1 MLRTI
6 GIALVIF
13 TLLLSMTETGKVV
26 MLGYT
31 VFTDYEKA
39 SHLCTCTGCSHPS
52 GSETEFC
59 EMEAGK
65 GETDTGK
72 TEPQHC
78 DMGRTSADSSICS
91 CDTTPAANM
100 HILFNTLD
108 KTALLATLGLSTEIN
123 SISTFRSHRIDKP
136 VHIIRD
142 IFHPPRT

>member
-1 MLRTI
+1 MIRTA
-6 GIALVIF
+6 GITLVIF

-31 VFTDYEKA
+31 VFTDFEKA
-39 SHLCTCTGCSHPS
+39 THFCTCNGCSHQS
-52 GSETEFC
+52 GNETEFC
-59 EMEAGK
+59 VMEAGK

-78 DMGRTSADSSICS
+78 DMSRTSADSSICS
-91 CDTTPAANM
+91 CDTAPAANM

-108 KTALLATLGLSTEIN
+108 KTALLATLRISTEVN
-123 SISTFRSHRIDKP
+123 SISTFRSRRPEKP